1 MKISYKKKELLPF
14 SRFTK
19 LIIKHILSKN
29 NNVSKRLYSYQ
40 HVIKLDVVLGNL
52 KFANNGA
59 KDPIYGMAIPLEMM
73 SNEVKAFAD
82 YLDYL
87 AKSKR
92 ETPVK
97 VRGKDSE
104 DTKDKEEIPLIQRQT
119 GVVIGRHAHKD
130 SDEHDLDHSKKLK
143 GIETL
148 YEAAQ
153 FMINMKKLRKASKD
167 DFILQ
172 QRSKGSCKGSGVILE
187 VPDESSDR
195 FDSSS
200 SESEDQER
208 FLTTDDDKSD
218 TDAGKTMGEEQDMD
232 EQARTEYGNQF
243 INDNP
248 HVSITDVLKEPVES
262 EVQSLVD
269 VPKVDRIS
277 KIDHS
282 KTINKS
288 VQAHLKKVLLTAAP
302 RIGKLKPERA
312 AKQSMPK
319 KDSDA
324 SSSKK
329 SKDKEASSKKGKAL
343 SKSSKSDKIVDA
355 EATVQ
360 DATVDDE
367 ELAHDDAIDAEGV
380 THNDAAPIQDRSKW
394 FKQVVVERLENPDP
408 EWHKE
413 PTKDDAPGQN
423 WFNEIVN
430 AEKDLVTFDDLMSS
444 TVDFTKFA
452 KICLKKD
459 NITKADLEGP
469 AFNLLKGN

>member
-1 MKISYKKKELLPF
+1 MVSINDQVRIGHSNFRIALEKPQSGVIYKLCLAILRQYSFFNAFIATADAPEIYMQQFWHTVAYTLETKSYTFTWDDQSFEVNADLLL
-14 SRFTK
+14 K
-19 LIIKHILSKN
+19 A
-29 NNVSKRLYSYQ
+29 

-104 DTKDKEEIPLIQRQT
+104 DTKDKEEIQLIQRQN
-119 GVVIGRHAHKD
+119 GVVIGKHAYKD

-187 VPDESSDR
+187 VPDDSSDR
-195 FDSSS
+195 FDRSS

-218 TDAGKTMGEEQDMD
+218 TDAGKTMGEKQDMD
-232 EQARTEYGNQF
+232 EQAR
-243 INDNP
+243 
-248 HVSITDVLKEPVES
+248 S
-262 EVQSLVD
+262 EQVANVQAKVI
-269 VPKVDRIS
+269 VPKPQV
-277 KIDHS
+277 
-282 KTINKS
+282 
-288 VQAHLKKVLLTAAP
+288 KK
-302 RIGKLKPERA
+302 
-312 AKQSMPK
+312 
-319 KDSDA
+319 
-324 SSSKK
+324 
-329 SKDKEASSKKGKAL
+329 
-343 SKSSKSDKIVDA
+343 
-355 EATVQ
+355 
-360 DATVDDE
+360 
-367 ELAHDDAIDAEGV
+367 
-380 THNDAAPIQDRSKW
+380 
-394 FKQVVVERLENPDP
+394 
-408 EWHKE
+408 
-413 PTKDDAPGQN
+413 
-423 WFNEIVN
+423 
-430 AEKDLVTFDDLMSS
+430 
-444 TVDFTKFA
+444 
-452 KICLKKD
+452 
-459 NITKADLEGP
+459 P
-469 AFNLLKGN
+469 AV